1 MFERF
6 NENVH
11 RALFFARYEASRE
24 ASHQVATV
32 HVLLGMLREADET
45 LVDLCESAGIDY
57 DPDVAKWLFEQCG
70 LNPQAG
76 ARPLRRLIKLWVED
90 AAADVFIENRS
101 ADEIRLRVRMG
112 DGRPEAAV
120 VDSQGVV

>member
-32 HVLLGMLREADET
+32 L
-45 LVDLCESAGIDY
+45 
-57 DPDVAKWLFEQCG
+57 
-70 LNPQAG
+70 
-76 ARPLRRLIKLWVED
+76 
-90 AAADVFIENRS
+90 IENRS